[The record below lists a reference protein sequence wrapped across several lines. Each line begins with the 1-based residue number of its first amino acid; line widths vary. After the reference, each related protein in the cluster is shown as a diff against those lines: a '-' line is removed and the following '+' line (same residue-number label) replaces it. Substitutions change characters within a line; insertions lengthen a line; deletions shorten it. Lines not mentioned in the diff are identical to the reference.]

1 MKKFIVMLVLSLT
14 ACTSAGNSET
24 PPVSITPLSNPSS
37 VPASATPFQPTET
50 AIPSPAPTQAASQ
63 PWWNDAIFY
72 EIDVRSFYDSNS
84 DGIGDFQG
92 LIEKLDYLNDG
103 DPSTNSDLGITGIWL
118 KPIHPSP
125 STHGYD
131 VTDYYAVNPQYGTI
145 DEFRRLVDEAHQRG
159 IHVIIDLVINHTS
172 NQHPWF
178 IQSRDANSPYR
189 DWYLWADVD
198 PGWKGEW
205 GNQVWYPLND
215 DYYYAVFWEG
225 MPDLNYKNPAVT
237 AEMQNVTRF
246 WLADV
251 GIDGFRLDAI
261 PSLIEIGTVTANTKD
276 SHGWFADYYQFYKGI
291 KPDAMT
297 IGEVWSGDAE
307 AVPWVANQEVDLA
320 FEFDLAFAMLES
332 INDGNSARMLA
343 TLKSGTRR
351 FPKGQYGTFLAN
363 HDMHRVMDQ
372 LGGNPEKAKAAASL
386 YFSLPGVPFLY
397 YGEELG
403 MSEDGLLRVPMQWS
417 GERYAGFSDVR
428 PWETP
433 DHDYPIFNVEAETGD
448 PESIL
453 SHYRTLIS
461 LRNSHS
467 ALRIGE
473 LFLITTSNPGLF
485 ACLRTT
491 ADEFVLV
498 IVNLTN
504 TPIRDYELSVSANP
518 LSQGEYAAVSLMD
531 EITLTPLTIRD
542 KGWMSNYVPVAEIP
556 PYATIMIQLKSK

>member
-1 MKKFIVMLVLSLT
+1 MKEFIVMLVLSMA
-14 ACTSAGNSET
+14 ACTFTGNNAT
-24 PPVSITPLSNPSS
+24 PPVSMATPSNPSP
-37 VPASATPFQPTET
+37 VPASATSAPTET
-50 AIPSPAPTQAASQ
+50 AIPSLAPTHATASQ
-63 PWWNDAIFY
+63 PWWNDATFY

-84 DGIGDFQG
+84 DGIGDFHG

-131 VTDYYAVNPQYGTI
+131 VTDYYAVNPLYGTM
-145 DEFRRLVDEAHQRG
+145 DDFRRLLDEAHRRG
-159 IHVIIDLVINHTS
+159 IRVIIDLVINHTS

-178 IQSRDANSPYR
+178 IQSQEANSPYR

-205 GNQVWYPLND
+205 DKQVWYPLNG

-225 MPDLNYKNPAVT
+225 MPDLNYTNPDVT
-237 AEMQNVTRF
+237 AEMENVTRF

-261 PSLIEIGTVTANTKD
+261 PGLIEVGPVTVDTKA
-276 SHGWFADYYQFYKGI
+276 SHDWFENYFQFYKGI

-297 IGEVWSGDAE
+297 IGEVWSEDAKV
-307 AVPWVANQEVDLA
+307 VPWVANQEVDLA
-320 FEFDLAFAMLES
+320 FDFDLAFAMIAS
-332 INDGNSARMLA
+332 INDGNSARIL
-343 TLKSGTRR
+343 LKLSSGTSQ

-372 LGGNPEKAKAAASL
+372 IGGNPEKAKAAASL
-386 YFSLPGVPFLY
+386 YFSLPGVPFMY

-403 MSEDGLLRVPMQWS
+403 MSEDGLIRVPMQWS
-417 GERYAGFSDVR
+417 GERYAGFSDVT

-433 DHDYPIFNVEAETGD
+433 DPDYPIFNVAVETGD
-448 PESIL
+448 PKSIL

-461 LRNSHS
+461 LRNSYP
-467 ALRIGE
+467 ALRTGE
-473 LFLITTSNPGLF
+473 LSLLFTFNQGLF
-485 ACLRTT
+485 GCLRTT
-491 ADEFVLV
+491 ADESVLV

-504 TPIRDYELSVSANP
+504 APVSDYKLSLSASALP
-518 LSQGEYAAVSLMD
+518 QGEYAPISLLD
-531 EITLTPLTIRD
+531 ETPLTTLTVLDNGRI
-542 KGWMSNYVPVAEIP
+542 SNYLPIAEIP
-556 PYATIMIQLKSK
+556 PYATIMIQLTSK